1 MTVYQKT
8 ALAALLATIFLIF
21 VGAIVRVTGSG
32 LGCPDWPTCWGE
44 LIPPTS
50 LEQVDFDRLDIAK
63 FQKRDPGITKETL
76 SAEFNPV
83 HVWIEFINRLV
94 SLPVG
99 LFTLGT
105 FLFSFQFL
113 RKRPSVFIASISAL
127 VLVLTNAVM
136 GAIVVRSGLKP
147 GVITL
152 HMALAMTLL
161 CVLVYAIYRGG
172 DRRPQV
178 NLDGSGS
185 IRTLLIV
192 LFFACI
198 GEGVMGSQVRELT
211 DELALK
217 FKDIPRNVWHETLE
231 QKPIYLIHR
240 SFSWVIFVLG
250 AMTFFKTRKATG
262 DLGQLCLRT
271 VCGIILAQMVL
282 GILMSHVSVHPI
294 VQVLHIG
301 LSSILVVAL
310 FWLLIASR
318 SAGIENPKG
327 INQTN

>member
-63 FQKRDPGITKETL
+63 FQKRDPEITKATL

-99 LFTLGT
+99 LFTLAT

-113 RKRPSVFIASISAL
+113 RKSPSVFVASFSAL
-127 VLVLTNAVM
+127 VLVLANAVL

-161 CVLVYAIYRGG
+161 CVLVYAVYRGG

-178 NLDGSGS
+178 NLNGTASVR
-185 IRTLLIV
+185 ILLVV

-217 FKDIPRNVWHETLE
+217 FKDVPRNVWHETLE

-282 GILMSHVSVHPI
+282 GILMSHVSVHPV

-301 LSSILVVAL
+301 LSSILVVTL
-310 FWLLIASR
+310 FWLLIAGR
-318 SAGIENPKG
+318 SAGIENPKK

>member
-178 NLDGSGS
+178 NLNGSGS

-318 SAGIENPKG
+318 SAEIENPKE

>member
-178 NLDGSGS
+178 NLNGSGS

-318 SAGIENPKG
+318 SAEIENPKE
-327 INQTN
+327 IN